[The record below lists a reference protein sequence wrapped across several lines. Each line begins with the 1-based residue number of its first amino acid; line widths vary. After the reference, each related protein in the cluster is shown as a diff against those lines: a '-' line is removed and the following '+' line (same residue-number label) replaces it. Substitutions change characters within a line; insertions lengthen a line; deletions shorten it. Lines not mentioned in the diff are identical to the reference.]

1 MLNLLD
7 PDMKNHQIKQSQH
20 ISKSKNITDQ

>member
-1 MLNLLD
+1 MFNLLD

-20 ISKSKNITDQ
+20 ISNSKIITDQ